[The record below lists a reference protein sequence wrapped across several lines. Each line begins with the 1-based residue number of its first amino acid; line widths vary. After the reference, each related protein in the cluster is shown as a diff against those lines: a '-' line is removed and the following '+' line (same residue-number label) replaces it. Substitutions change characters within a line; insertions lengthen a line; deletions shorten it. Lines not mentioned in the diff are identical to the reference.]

1 MDFRQY
7 FNTLIILIPMIITG
21 CCITLSGFSRRN
33 CLTRQE
39 RTLKNVVILY
49 LFATFLEWLAL
60 FCYVF
65 FPEAFVF
72 LNSLYLACFVL
83 AVFFYRII
91 RFLTRLEQIERF
103 SPWHYFVPALI
114 GTAFLVWSLSVP
126 FDAQVE
132 MVRSRMPVREHEVY
146 SRLFMS
152 KPLLRAAFMLIYYGL
167 IARLLIRY
175 YRRASDA
182 DSTVRKPVHWIVFLL
197 ILSLAFMLPSI
208 LTILLPQNR
217 IYSSAWTAVTAFGMS
232 GQYIVLTFHIIRRK
246 YLSYAV
252 YAEAEAEAEAEEES
266 KKGSEGRRLHAGKLT
281 HRRLNVWFRTQKP
294 YLKGDFKIT
303 DAADA
308 MDVNRSVISAF
319 INRNYGMN
327 FNRFVN
333 RWRLEELERLR
344 SLPSNKGKSIAQLFA
359 KAGFTEAR
367 QYYRAVAAEREK
379 SSEP

>member
-1 MDFRQY
+1 MDFRLY

-49 LFATFLEWLAL
+49 LSTTFLEWLAL

-65 FPEAFVF
+65 FPESFVF

-91 RFLTRLEQIERF
+91 RFLTRLEQAERF
-103 SPWHYFVPALI
+103 SPWHYFVPVLI
-114 GTAFLVWSLSVP
+114 GTMFLAWSLAVP
-126 FDAQVE
+126 SDMQVE
-132 MVRSRMPVREHEVY
+132 MAGSRMPVGEDEAY

-152 KPLLRAAFMLIYYGL
+152 KPLLRTAFMLVYYGL
-167 IARLLIRY
+167 IARLLVRY
-175 YRRASDA
+175 YRRASGA
-182 DSTVRKPVHWIVFLL
+182 DSTVHKPVRWIVFLI
-197 ILSLAFMLPSI
+197 ILSLAFMLPSV
-208 LTILLPQNR
+208 LTIFLPQNR
-217 IYSSAWTAVTAFGMS
+217 IHSSAWTAVTAFGMS

-252 YAEAEAEAEAEEES
+252 YAAAEEDN

-294 YLKGDFKIT
+294 YLNGAFKIT
-303 DAADA
+303 DAVEA

-319 INRNYGMN
+319 INRNYGVN

-333 RWRLEELERLR
+333 RWRLEEFERLR

-359 KAGFTEAR
+359 RAGFTEAR

-379 SSEP
+379 PSEP